1 MCTAIYKS
9 YNMKLPKLYIKNGKG
24 RYEPYTIPEHD
35 IDNTMYRRINGKYVP
50 VSMFTSDHLTD
61 GVWVVTSR
69 PSVRS
74 LTNET
79 YLRESFK
86 LDKVAD
92 LQRFPMTKI
101 ASMKQCVD
109 HILWHERLDMSGKS
123 VNDIVS
129 EIVGMVYKYNDD
141 LSKNDHDTL

>member
-1 MCTAIYKS
+1 
-9 YNMKLPKLYIKNGKG
+9 MKLPKLYIKNDKG

-50 VSMFTSDHLTD
+50 VSMLVDDDILE
-61 GVWVVTSR
+61 GIWVVTSR

-74 LTNET
+74 ITNGT

-92 LQRFPMTKI
+92 LQRLPMTKI
-101 ASMKQCVD
+101 AGMKQCVD
-109 HILWHERLDMSGKS
+109 HILWNERFSIDGKS
-123 VNDIVS
+123 LHDIVS
-129 EIVGMVYKYNDD
+129 EVVGMVYKYNDD
-141 LSKNDHDTL
+141 LSKTDHDTL

>member
-1 MCTAIYKS
+1 
-9 YNMKLPKLYIKNGKG
+9 MKLPKLYIKNDKG

-50 VSMFTSDHLTD
+50 VSMFASDNIQE
-61 GVWVVTSR
+61 GIWVVTSR

-74 LTNET
+74 ITNGT

-129 EIVGMVYKYNDD
+129 EIVGMVYQYNDD
-141 LSKNDHDTL
+141 LANADNDDIDG

>member
-1 MCTAIYKS
+1 
-9 YNMKLPKLYIKNGKG
+9 MKLPKLYIKNDKG

-35 IDNTMYRRINGKYVP
+35 IDKTMYRRVNGKYVP
-50 VSMFTSDHLTD
+50 VSMLVCDD
-61 GVWVVTSR
+61 IPEGIWVVTSR

-74 LTNET
+74 ITNGT
-79 YLRESFK
+79 YLGESFK

-92 LQRFPMTKI
+92 LERFPMTKI

-109 HILWHERLDMSGKS
+109 HILWNERFSIDGKS
-123 VNDIVS
+123 VHDIVS
-129 EIVGMVYKYNDD
+129 EIVGMVYQYNDD

>member
-1 MCTAIYKS
+1 MR
-9 YNMKLPKLYIKNGKG
+9 LPKLYIKNDKG

-50 VSMFTSDHLTD
+50 VSMLVDD
-61 GVWVVTSR
+61 DIPEGIWVVTSR
-69 PSVRS
+69 TSVRS
-74 LTNET
+74 ITNGT

-109 HILWHERLDMSGKS
+109 HILWNERFSIDGKS
-123 VNDIVS
+123 VHDIVS
-129 EIVGMVYKYNDD
+129 EVVGMVYKYNEN
-141 LSKNDHDTL
+141 LSKTDHDNL

>member
-1 MCTAIYKS
+1 MCTAICKS
-9 YNMKLPKLYIKNGKG
+9 YNMRLPKLYIKNDKG
-24 RYEPYTIPEHD
+24 MYEPYSIPEHD
-35 IDNTMYRRINGKYVP
+35 IDKTMYRRINGKYVP
-50 VSMFTSDHLTD
+50 VSMLVDD
-61 GVWVVTSR
+61 DIPEGIWVVTSR

-74 LTNET
+74 ITNGT

-109 HILWHERLDMSGKS
+109 HILWNERFSIDGKS
-123 VNDIVS
+123 VHDIVS
-129 EIVGMVYKYNDD
+129 EVVGMVYKCNDD

>member
-1 MCTAIYKS
+1 M
-9 YNMKLPKLYIKNGKG
+9 
-24 RYEPYTIPEHD
+24 PEHD
-35 IDNTMYRRINGKYVP
+35 IDKTMYRRINGKYVP
-50 VSMFTSDHLTD
+50 VSMLVYDD
-61 GVWVVTSR
+61 MPEGIWVVTSR

-74 LTNET
+74 ITNGT

-109 HILWHERLDMSGKS
+109 HILWNERFSIDGKS

>member
-1 MCTAIYKS
+1 MR
-9 YNMKLPKLYIKNGKG
+9 LPKLYIKNDKG

-35 IDNTMYRRINGKYVP
+35 IDNPMYRRINGTSVP
-50 VSMFTSDHLTD
+50 VSMFASDHLTD

-74 LTNET
+74 LTNGT

-92 LQRFPMTKI
+92 LERFPMTKI

-109 HILWHERLDMSGKS
+109 HILWNERFSIDGKS
-123 VNDIVS
+123 VHDIVS
-129 EIVGMVYKYNDD
+129 EVVGMVYKYNDD
-141 LSKNDHDTL
+141 LSKTDHDTL

>member
-1 MCTAIYKS
+1 
-9 YNMKLPKLYIKNGKG
+9 MKLPKLYIKNDKG

-50 VSMFTSDHLTD
+50 VSMFASDHLTD

-74 LTNET
+74 LTNGT

-92 LQRFPMTKI
+92 LERFPMTKI

-109 HILWHERLDMSGKS
+109 HILWNERFSIDGKS
-123 VNDIVS
+123 AHDIVS

>member
-1 MCTAIYKS
+1 
-9 YNMKLPKLYIKNGKG
+9 MKLPKLFVKNNNG
-24 RYEPYTIPEHD
+24 RYEPFTMPEHD
-35 IDNTMYRRINGKYVP
+35 IAKTMYRRINGKYVP
-50 VSMFTSDHLTD
+50 VSMFASDHLTD

-74 LTNET
+74 LTNGT

-101 ASMKQCVD
+101 AGMKQCVD
-109 HILWHERLDMSGKS
+109 HILWNERFSIDGKS
-123 VNDIVS
+123 VHDIVS
-129 EIVGMVYKYNDD
+129 EVVGMVYKYNDD
-141 LSKNDHDTL
+141 LSKTDHDTL

>member
-1 MCTAIYKS
+1 
-9 YNMKLPKLYIKNGKG
+9 MKLPKLYIKNDKG

-35 IDNTMYRRINGKYVP
+35 IDKTMYRRINGKYVP
-50 VSMFTSDHLTD
+50 VSMLVDD
-61 GVWVVTSR
+61 DIPEGIWVVTSR

-74 LTNET
+74 ITNGT

-86 LDKVAD
+86 LDKVAN

-101 ASMKQCVD
+101 AGMKQCVD
-109 HILWHERLDMSGKS
+109 HILWNERFSIDGKS

>member
-1 MCTAIYKS
+1 
-9 YNMKLPKLYIKNGKG
+9 MKLPKLYIKNDKG
-24 RYEPYTIPEHD
+24 RYEPYSIPEHD

-50 VSMFTSDHLTD
+50 VSMLVDD
-61 GVWVVTSR
+61 DIPEGIWVVTSR
-69 PSVRS
+69 SSVRS
-74 LTNET
+74 ITNGT

-92 LQRFPMTKI
+92 LQRFPMTKV

-109 HILWHERLDMSGKS
+109 HILWNERFSIDGKS

>member
-1 MCTAIYKS
+1 
-9 YNMKLPKLYIKNGKG
+9 MKLPKLFVKNNNG
-24 RYEPYTIPEHD
+24 RYEPFTMPEHD
-35 IDNTMYRRINGKYVP
+35 IDKTMYRRINGKYVP
-50 VSMFTSDHLTD
+50 VSMFASDHLTD

-74 LTNET
+74 LTNGT

-92 LQRFPMTKI
+92 LERFPMTKI

-141 LSKNDHDTL
+141 LSKTDHDAL

>member
-1 MCTAIYKS
+1 
-9 YNMKLPKLYIKNGKG
+9 MKLPKLYIKNDKG

-35 IDNTMYRRINGKYVP
+35 IDKTMYRRVNGKYVP
-50 VSMFTSDHLTD
+50 VSMLVDD
-61 GVWVVTSR
+61 NIPEGIWVVTSR

-74 LTNET
+74 ITNGT

-109 HILWHERLDMSGKS
+109 HILYNERFSIDGKS
-123 VNDIVS
+123 VHDIVS
-129 EIVGMVYKYNDD
+129 EVVGMVYKYNDD
-141 LSKNDHDTL
+141 LSKTDHDTL

>member
-1 MCTAIYKS
+1 M
-9 YNMKLPKLYIKNGKG
+9 G
-24 RYEPYTIPEHD
+24 
-35 IDNTMYRRINGKYVP
+35 
-50 VSMFTSDHLTD
+50 
-61 GVWVVTSR
+61 VTSR

-74 LTNET
+74 ITNGT

-109 HILWHERLDMSGKS
+109 HILWNERFSIDGKS
-123 VNDIVS
+123 VHDIVS
-129 EIVGMVYKYNDD
+129 EVVGMVYKCNDD

>member
-1 MCTAIYKS
+1 
-9 YNMKLPKLYIKNGKG
+9 MKLPKLYIKNDKG
-24 RYEPYTIPEHD
+24 RYEPYSIPEHD

-50 VSMFTSDHLTD
+50 VSMLVDD
-61 GVWVVTSR
+61 DIPEGIWVVTSR

-74 LTNET
+74 ITNGT
-79 YLRESFK
+79 YLRESFR

-101 ASMKQCVD
+101 TSMKQCVD
-109 HILWHERLDMSGKS
+109 HILWNERFSIDGKS

>member
-1 MCTAIYKS
+1 
-9 YNMKLPKLYIKNGKG
+9 
-24 RYEPYTIPEHD
+24 
-35 IDNTMYRRINGKYVP
+35 
-50 VSMFTSDHLTD
+50 MFASDHLTD

-74 LTNET
+74 LANGT
-79 YLRESFK
+79 YLRERFK
-86 LDKVAD
+86 LDKVGD
-92 LQRFPMTKI
+92 LERFPMTKI
-101 ASMKQCVD
+101 ASMKQCVG

-129 EIVGMVYKYNDD
+129 EIVGMVYRYNDD

>member
-1 MCTAIYKS
+1 
-9 YNMKLPKLYIKNGKG
+9 MKLPKLYIKNDKG

-35 IDNTMYRRINGKYVP
+35 IDKTMYRRINGKYVP
-50 VSMFTSDHLTD
+50 GSMLVDD
-61 GVWVVTSR
+61 DIPEGIWVVTSR
-69 PSVRS
+69 SSVRS
-74 LTNET
+74 ITNGT

-92 LQRFPMTKI
+92 LQRFPMTKV

-109 HILWHERLDMSGKS
+109 HILWNERFSIDGKS
-123 VNDIVS
+123 VHDIVS
-129 EIVGMVYKYNDD
+129 EVVGMVYKHNDD

>member
-1 MCTAIYKS
+1 
-9 YNMKLPKLYIKNGKG
+9 MKLPKLYIKNNKG
-24 RYEPYTIPEHD
+24 RYELYSIPEHD
-35 IDNTMYRRINGKYVP
+35 IDKTMYRRINGKYVP
-50 VSMFTSDHLTD
+50 VSMFASDNIQE
-61 GVWVVTSR
+61 GIWVVTSR

-74 LTNET
+74 ITNGT

-109 HILWHERLDMSGKS
+109 HILWNERFSIDSKS
-123 VNDIVS
+123 VHDIVS
-129 EIVGMVYKYNDD
+129 EVVGMVYKYNDD
-141 LSKNDHDTL
+141 LANADNDDIDG

>member
-1 MCTAIYKS
+1 MR
-9 YNMKLPKLYIKNGKG
+9 LPKLYIKNDKG

-50 VSMFTSDHLTD
+50 VSMLVDD
-61 GVWVVTSR
+61 DIPEGIWVVTSR
-69 PSVRS
+69 TSVRS
-74 LTNET
+74 ITNGT

-109 HILWHERLDMSGKS
+109 HILCNERFRIDGKS
-123 VNDIVS
+123 VHDIVT
-129 EIVGMVYKYNDD
+129 EVVGMVYKYNENLTNAD
-141 LSKNDHDTL
+141 NDAING

>member
-1 MCTAIYKS
+1 
-9 YNMKLPKLYIKNGKG
+9 MKLPKLYIKNDKG

-50 VSMFTSDHLTD
+50 VSMFASDNLTD

-74 LTNET
+74 LTNGT

-109 HILWHERLDMSGKS
+109 HILYNERFSIDGKS
-123 VNDIVS
+123 VHDIVA
-129 EIVGMVYKYNDD
+129 EVVGMVYKYNDD
-141 LSKNDHDTL
+141 LSKTDHDTL

>member
-1 MCTAIYKS
+1 
-9 YNMKLPKLYIKNGKG
+9 MKLPKLYIKNDKG
-24 RYEPYTIPEHD
+24 RYEPYSIPEHD
-35 IDNTMYRRINGKYVP
+35 IDKTMYRRINGKYVP
-50 VSMFTSDHLTD
+50 VSILVDD
-61 GVWVVTSR
+61 DIPEGIWVVTSR

-74 LTNET
+74 ITNGT

-109 HILWHERLDMSGKS
+109 HILW
-123 VNDIVS
+123 N
-129 EIVGMVYKYNDD
+129 
-141 LSKNDHDTL
+141 

>member
-1 MCTAIYKS
+1 
-9 YNMKLPKLYIKNGKG
+9 MKLPKLYIKNDKG

-50 VSMFTSDHLTD
+50 VSMLVDDDILE
-61 GVWVVTSR
+61 GIWVVTSR

-74 LTNET
+74 ITNGT

-86 LDKVAD
+86 LDKVAN
-92 LQRFPMTKI
+92 LHRFPMTKV

-109 HILWHERLDMSGKS
+109 HILWNERFSIDGKS
-123 VNDIVS
+123 VHDIVS
-129 EIVGMVYKYNDD
+129 EVVGMVYKYNDD
-141 LSKNDHDTL
+141 LSKTDHDTL

>member
-1 MCTAIYKS
+1 
-9 YNMKLPKLYIKNGKG
+9 MKLPKLYIKNDKG

-50 VSMFTSDHLTD
+50 VSMFVSDNIQE
-61 GVWVVTSR
+61 GIWVVTSR

-74 LTNET
+74 ITNGT

-92 LQRFPMTKI
+92 LERFPMTKI

-109 HILWHERLDMSGKS
+109 HILWNERFSIDGKS
-123 VNDIVS
+123 VHGIVS
-129 EIVGMVYKYNDD
+129 EVVGMVYKYNDD
-141 LSKNDHDTL
+141 LANADNDDIDG